1 MTDIAFRRIGRRLPR
16 VLVYVLLA
24 IGALA
29 VLLPFLWMLRTVIL
43 PDPVLYKTGSSL
55 SVIPRQVSFEHF
67 RNVWSGDTGTPFYR
81 YLFNSVI
88 VTTIA
93 TFSNVVFCGLG
104 GFALARGRFR
114 GHSLAFGIIV
124 VMLAIPLESRV
135 IPLYV
140 MVGHTPLA
148 DSRLGVALPLLVTS
162 TGLFLMRQY
171 VLSVPREVDE
181 AAYLD
186 GCSSWRLY
194 WSIIF
199 PICRPVLAVIAI
211 FSAVTAWND
220 FLWPLVIINSGDE
233 QTLPLAIA
241 NLASIK
247 EQLRWGEMLTSCL
260 LSLLPV
266 LVLYI
271 ALQRQFISGLTG
283 GAVKG

>member
-1 MTDIAFRRIGRRLPR
+1 L
-16 VLVYVLLA
+16 
-24 IGALA
+24 
-29 VLLPFLWMLRTVIL
+29 
-43 PDPVLYKTGSSL
+43 
-55 SVIPRQVSFEHF
+55 
-67 RNVWSGDTGTPFYR
+67 
-81 YLFNSVI
+81 
-88 VTTIA
+88 
-93 TFSNVVFCGLG
+93 
-104 GFALARGRFR
+104 
-114 GHSLAFGIIV
+114 
-124 VMLAIPLESRV
+124 
-135 IPLYV
+135 
-140 MVGHTPLA
+140 
-148 DSRLGVALPLLVTS
+148 
-162 TGLFLMRQY
+162 
-171 VLSVPREVDE
+171 
-181 AAYLD
+181 
-186 GCSSWRLY
+186 
-194 WSIIF
+194 IIF

>member
-1 MTDIAFRRIGRRLPR
+1 MTIAMARIGRTVPR
-16 VLVYVLLA
+16 AVVYLLL
-24 IGALA
+24 ILGAGLI
-29 VLLPFLWMLRTVIL
+29 LLPFFWMLRTVIL
-43 PDPVLYKTGSSL
+43 PDSVLYKTGSSL
-55 SVIPRQVSFEHF
+55 TLIPRQFSLEHF
-67 RNVWSGDTGTPFYR
+67 SNVWAGQTGTPFYR
-81 YLFNSVI
+81 YLLNSTI
-88 VTTIA
+88 VTTIV
-93 TFSNVVFCGLG
+93 TVSNVVFCGLG

-114 GHSLAFGIIV
+114 GHGLAFVIIV
-124 VMLAIPLESRV
+124 VMLTIPLESRV

-140 MVGHTPLA
+140 MVSQTPLT

-171 VLSVPREVDE
+171 VLSIPREVDE

-186 GCSSWRLY
+186 GCSTWRLY

-199 PICRPVLAVIAI
+199 PIARPVLAVIAI

-220 FLWPLVIINSGDE
+220 FLWPLVIINSADE

-247 EQLRWGEMLTSCL
+247 EQLRWGEMLTFCL

-266 LVLYI
+266 LVLYV
-271 ALQRQFISGLTG
+271 ALQRQFIAGITG